1 MLGRYAVAWLGG
13 AVLGVVNGTARDK
26 FYAGRIGELRAHQ
39 LSTATLLGSLVAY
52 TWALERRWPL
62 ADRRDAAA
70 VGAAWLGMTVAFEF
84 GFGRLI
90 AHKPWADLLADYNFA
105 KGRLW
110 GLVPAW
116 MAVGPEVVR
125 ELKQY

>member
-13 AVLGVVNGTARDK
+13 AVLGVANGTARDK
-26 FYAGRIGELRAHQ
+26 LYSDRIGELRAHQ
-39 LSTATLLGSLVAY
+39 LSTATLLGSLAAY

-62 ADRRDAAA
+62 PARSDAAA
-70 VGAAWLGMTVAFEF
+70 VGATWLGLTVAFEF
-84 GFGRLI
+84 GFGRLV
-90 AHKPWADLLADYNFA
+90 AHKPWAELLADYNLA

-110 GLVPAW
+110 GLVPLW
-116 MAVGPEVVR
+116 MAAGPEVVR